1 MSLKSRTWLR
11 RALFGASLL
20 VCIGAVFVATVIAIA
35 LHALKPSPDEWRTT
49 VHIGPWTSELSMP
62 GLIRWAAH
70 PLAAPLLDGRVLGTR
85 FGRWQL
91 QRNGHDIAAVCAP
104 CRLHL
109 PALGPA
115 PLQFARAHLRASHEG
130 AGRFAGTLTLAEKA
144 HEMTL
149 NFTAQ
154 LDRRGADLKLS
165 MAPTPMATVVQVF
178 GRDLPEAA
186 SVQVD
191 GTLAFTASARW
202 PEGTWQAKPTL
213 RDFTVAG
220 LGTERLLDAQLPPA
234 CRTSAGDVTAL
245 TGWLPRALVAA
256 EDARFYEHPG
266 YEIDHMLAAWQHNQ
280 RDGAPLRGGSTL
292 TQQLAKFTITGDDR
306 SATRKLRELLYA
318 VEMERTLGK
327 ARILQLYLALA
338 PWGDGVCGAERAAQV
353 YLGKSAAKLGPVSAA
368 WLVSLLRNP
377 EANLQRAVRAREIDR
392 DRVKQI
398 VSGMR
403 PMSASQRMLANE
415 QLLEW
420 MPW

>member
-20 VCIGAVFVATVIAIA
+20 VCAAVLFIATVAAIA
-35 LHALKPSPDEWRTT
+35 LHALKPAPDEWRTT
-49 VHIGPWTSELSMP
+49 VDVGPWPRELSMP

-70 PLAAPLLDGRVLGTR
+70 PLAAPLLDGRALRTR

-91 QRNGHDIAAVCAP
+91 QRTGHDLEAVCAP
-104 CRLHL
+104 CRMQL
-109 PALGPA
+109 PSLGRA

-130 AGRFAGTLTLAEKA
+130 AGRFAGILTLAQSG

-149 NFTAQ
+149 TFSAQ
-154 LDRRGADLKLS
+154 LDRRGADLKLT
-165 MAPTPMATVVQVF
+165 MAPTAMSSVVLVL

-186 SVQVD
+186 SVQVG
-191 GTLAFTASARW
+191 GTLAFSASTRW
-202 PEGTWQAKPTL
+202 PDGTWQAKPVL

-234 CRTSAGDVTAL
+234 CRTSAGDAAAL
-245 TGWLPRALVAA
+245 TGWLPRALIAA
-256 EDARFYEHPG
+256 EDARFHEHPG
-266 YEIDHMLAAWQHNQ
+266 YELDQMLAAWQHNQ

-292 TQQLAKFTITGDDR
+292 TQQLAKLTITGDDR

-353 YLGKSAAKLGPVSAA
+353 YLGKPAHKIGPVSAA

-377 EANLQRAVRAREIDR
+377 DAQLQRMVRAREIDR
-392 DRVKQI
+392 TRIQQI
-398 VSGMR
+398 VAGMR
-403 PMSASQRMLANE
+403 PMSAAQRTLAQE
-415 QLLEW
+415 QLIEW
-420 MPW
+420 MP